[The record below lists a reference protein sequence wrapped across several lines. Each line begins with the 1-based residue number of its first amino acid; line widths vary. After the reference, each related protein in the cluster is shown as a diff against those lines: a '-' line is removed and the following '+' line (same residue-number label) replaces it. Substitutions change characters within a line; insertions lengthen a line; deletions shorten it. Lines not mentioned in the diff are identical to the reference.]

1 MCERVLFSC
10 RNSVRASIK
19 TKKRR
24 KGTARVTKKKKTVTE
39 KIIFSDIIV
48 TLSKSPNFRPIS
60 AKVSPKSQGLS
71 IHNS

>member
-24 KGTARVTKKKKTVTE
+24 KGTARVTKKKK
-39 KIIFSDIIV
+39 KR
-48 TLSKSPNFRPIS
+48 LQK
-60 AKVSPKSQGLS
+60 K
-71 IHNS
+71 